1 MNKTPA
7 LPDYRNNAFDFI
19 RWFAAFE
26 VMILHYSGYARIARA
41 GAQPGLPQSL
51 GLLFLRRF
59 TEGVPPVV
67 IFFAVSGFLTAASRA
82 RSGSAA
88 EFLRRRLLRIYPT
101 LWICVA
107 VYAAVMAVV
116 LKGAADGSFFR
127 WLAVSVT
134 GAAYTP
140 SCMKSFGTGSVN
152 GTLWMIGVLVQ
163 LYLITAAA
171 GQWLSVRKARGW
183 GLIFAAC
190 AAANLFCGYAF
201 APGMQGP
208 GAKLMERTAVPYALY
223 YFAGAAAY
231 YNRQQVLP
239 LLKKAAPYCA
249 AGLFLWRILVISA
262 GFAEPGYYAGIV
274 TAVLTVSA
282 ALGAA
287 YALPAGR
294 IRSDLTYELYLM
306 HWLILN
312 FFVEYGLTARRHWF
326 PWMALFLAL
335 SLGAAFGLKCAASF
349 LKSMAGRLRLRK
361 NRNN

>member
-7 LPDYRNNAFDFI
+7 LSDYRNNAFDFI

-163 LYLITAAA
+163 LYLIMAAA

-183 GLIFAAC
+183 GLILAA
-190 AAANLFCGYAF
+190 
-201 APGMQGP
+201 
-208 GAKLMERTAVPYALY
+208 
-223 YFAGAAAY
+223 
-231 YNRQQVLP
+231 
-239 LLKKAAPYCA
+239 CA

-349 LKSMAGRLRLRK
+349 LKSMAGRSRLPK

>member
-7 LPDYRNNAFDFI
+7 LSDYRNNAFDFI

-163 LYLITAAA
+163 LYLIMAAA

-183 GLIFAAC
+183 GLILAA
-190 AAANLFCGYAF
+190 
-201 APGMQGP
+201 
-208 GAKLMERTAVPYALY
+208 
-223 YFAGAAAY
+223 
-231 YNRQQVLP
+231 
-239 LLKKAAPYCA
+239 CA

-274 TAVLTVSA
+274 TAVLPVSA

-349 LKSMAGRLRLRK
+349 LKSMAGRSRLPK